1 MKLKRLLE
9 TFDFDDFFPE
19 VCVMYPNA
27 KRHKREFMR
36 AFNMLYALEP
46 QHSKKA
52 IRYQLMTDPD
62 SGNSFYGAPDSCFN
76 ASWEVLLGKEVT
88 KDKNVDLDD
97 TSLVANCLIN
107 IIFLGK
113 HPQEYEDSYQKLI
126 RA

>member
-46 QHSKKA
+46 QPSK
-52 IRYQLMTDPD
+52 LMTDPV
-62 SGNSFYGAPDSCFN
+62 SGDSFYGAPDSSFS

-97 TSLVANCLIN
+97 TALVANCLIN